1 MSALELAIANERNS
15 ITFYEGL
22 AEKISLPSLKSLF
35 ISMAHDAQHH
45 LDVISAILENPGKM
59 MAYQPDLESLSR
71 IFETIVDTQGLEGVS
86 RDVVD
91 GCHQA
96 MKNEETVL
104 RNYEALLNSVQSNTK
119 KALICK
125 IVEQEKKHLSVIKDL
140 CILISEQQSSK

>member
-22 AEKISLPSLKSLF
+22 AEKISLPCLKSLF
-35 ISMAHDAQHH
+35 ISMAHDAQHN
-45 LDVISAILENPGKM
+45 LDVISAILENPGKIM
-59 MAYQPDLESLSR
+59 VYQPDLESLSR
-71 IFETIVDTQGLEGVS
+71 IFETIVDAQGLEGVS
-86 RDVVD
+86 RDAVD
-91 GCHQA
+91 GCHEA

-104 RNYEALLNSVQSNTK
+104 GNYKELLCSIQGSTS
-119 KALICK
+119 KALFCK